1 MDPSTSPSKPVSLIP
16 SREDFAAVSKCDPP
30 PIHEMGCISGQIAVD
45 RNFVPLLQGVLRP
58 ALPREPVR
66 ASRLTFPV
74 HGVAVGIRD
83 VHVKEYMRILPG
95 DVRNHAFQ
103 GDWLRRIEFARKS
116 VMRKSRHS
124 GQKLHARYDGEEFV
138 AQSDTLQLLPPGC
151 ICRSEGIDY
160 SWLYAGR

>member
-1 MDPSTSPSKPVSLIP
+1 
-16 SREDFAAVSKCDPP
+16 
-30 PIHEMGCISGQIAVD
+30 MGCISGQIAVY

-124 GQKLHARYDGEEFV
+124 GQKLHARYDGEEKTSGFKEASESWV
-138 AQSDTLQLLPPGC
+138 NFDHRSDRTKGKAS
-151 ICRSEGIDY
+151 RSLSVEGG
-160 SWLYAGR
+160 AR